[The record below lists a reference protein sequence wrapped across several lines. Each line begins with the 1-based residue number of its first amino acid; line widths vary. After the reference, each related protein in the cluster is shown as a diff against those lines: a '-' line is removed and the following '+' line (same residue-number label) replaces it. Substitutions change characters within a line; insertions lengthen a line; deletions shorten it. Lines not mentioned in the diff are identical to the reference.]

1 MNPLPPERH
10 VFELARPESWPRRPL
25 LAGILNVTPDS
36 FSDGGNHESWVDAV
50 AHGLGLVAA
59 GADLLDIG
67 GESTRPGAAP
77 VDIEAELER
86 VLPVIRSLAGE
97 TDAILSIDTRRAEVA
112 RAALDAGARWVNDIS
127 ALGDPAMGR
136 VVASHGAGIVL
147 MHMRGEPTTM
157 QDEVHYEDVLEEV
170 SAFLLEAVRRAQQA
184 GIPRE
189 RIWLDPGI
197 GFGKDLDHNLIL
209 LQSLD
214 HLGRLGYPVMI
225 GASRK
230 SFIGRLSGDP
240 VDQRVGGSLAA
251 AECALRLR
259 HCVLRVHDVAA
270 TRQYIQVRRSIEG
283 GRSSPWP
290 RNDDVK

>member
-1 MNPLPPERH
+1 
-10 VFELARPESWPRRPL
+10 
-25 LAGILNVTPDS
+25 
-36 FSDGGNHESWVDAV
+36 V
-50 AHGLGLVAA
+50 A
-59 GADLLDIG
+59 
-67 GESTRPGAAP
+67 
-77 VDIEAELER
+77 IEVELER
-86 VLPVIRSLAGE
+86 VLPVIRTLAGE
-97 TDAILSIDTRRAEVA
+97 TNAVLSIDTRRPEVA
-112 RAALDAGARWVNDIS
+112 RAALEAGARWVNDIS

-136 VVASHGAGIVL
+136 VVARHGAGIVL

-157 QDEVHYEDVLEEV
+157 QDDIHYEDVLEEV
-170 SAFLLEAVRRAQQA
+170 SAFLLDAARRAQQA

-197 GFGKDLDHNLIL
+197 GFAKDLDHNLIL

-214 HLGRLGYPVMI
+214 QFGRLGYPVMI

-230 SFIGRLSGDP
+230 SFIGQLSGDS

-270 TRQYIQVRRSIEG
+270 TRQYIQVRRSIESG
-283 GRSSPWP
+283 SPQPWP
-290 RNDDVK
+290 RNDEVK